1 MLKTGTKIYKK
12 KYTPP
17 KQIISD
23 TNRLYFPQ
31 NTNTHHKK
39 IAKNIY
45 FEYTTRNIH
54 LSKIKDLEMNFL
66 KKIAIKT
73 LALTIKDK
81 EERKLWRKNKLHP
94 EQIALK
100 GHSYKM
106 KPCFGR
112 SDTVIGKYVSIAEN
126 VTLGL
131 GVHLTDNVSTSP
143 LFSDKNDERLKQQ
156 SQPIVIKNDV
166 WIGKNAM
173 IKNGLTIGN
182 GAVIG
187 AGAIVTKDVPD
198 YAIVAGV
205 PAKIIRYRFSPEI
218 REKLLQSQWWDYPYE
233 KLKKLPYKDP
243 EKFLEELQKIK
254 D

>member
-1 MLKTGTKIYKK
+1 
-12 KYTPP
+12 
-17 KQIISD
+17 
-23 TNRLYFPQ
+23 
-31 NTNTHHKK
+31 
-39 IAKNIY
+39 
-45 FEYTTRNIH
+45 
-54 LSKIKDLEMNFL
+54 MNFL

-73 LALTIKDK
+73 LALAIKDK

-106 KPCFGR
+106 KPCYGG
-112 SDTVIGKYVSIAEN
+112 TNTIIGKYVSIAAN

-143 LFSDKNDERLKQQ
+143 LFLNKNDERLLQQ
-156 SQPIVIKNDV
+156 SQPIIIKNDV

-173 IKNGLTIGN
+173 IKNGITIGN
-182 GAVIG
+182 GAVVG

-205 PAKIIRYRFSPEI
+205 PARIIRYRFKPEVI
-218 REKLLQSQWWDYPYE
+218 EKLLQGQWWNYPLN
-233 KLKKLPYKDP
+233 KLKKLPLTDP

-254 D
+254 DKQ